1 MNSGLEPKTVLSQ
14 WYPTKNMYP
23 GRPVEG
29 TYLLSALP
37 ALALRQWNIPP
48 KPLISGCK
56 AVLDDLKTRIN
67 EHYNIGDHH
76 RDNWNTWF
84 ANHAP
89 LNENVEEYVL
99 THRYTCPLAGYFKSN
114 VNYQPRWE
122 IPRPICSFS
131 IFPPNIVLA
140 LPSIRNQFDPQGT
153 SAPFQESSTN
163 EFGEEDNN
171 ILRQY
176 TLLRVQEM
184 ERMKRLKGARLKEL
198 LSRRLKEN
206 GAKYSTNA
214 VIDVLCSTLFQ
225 CNVHFLSSR

>member
-1 MNSGLEPKTVLSQ
+1 
-14 WYPTKNMYP
+14 MYP

-29 TYLLSALP
+29 IYILSALP
-37 ALALRQWNIPP
+37 ALAPRHLNIPP

-56 AVLDDLKTRIN
+56 TVLDDLRTRIN
-67 EHYNIGDHH
+67 EHYNIGDPS
-76 RDNWNTWF
+76 RESWNKWF
-84 ANHAP
+84 AKHAP
-89 LNENVEEYVL
+89 SNENVQEYVL
-99 THRYTCPLAGYFKSN
+99 THRYTCPLAGYFKST

-122 IPRPICSFS
+122 IPRPVCSFS

-153 SAPFQESSTN
+153 SAPFQEISTD
-163 EFGEEDNN
+163 EFGDEDNN

-176 TLLRVQEM
+176 TLVRAQEM
-184 ERMKRLKGARLKEL
+184 ERMKRLKGVRLKEL